1 MPSLRGS
8 ATTGTNT
15 SATVSVS
22 RPSGVVA
29 GDILIALQC
38 NETGLSGGLPSGWT
52 QIYDDYFAF
61 EARVAIRVAGTSEP
75 SSYTFGG
82 NTGGIR
88 QNVIMIAV
96 AEADPDLYTLTDG
109 NSGSGST
116 ITAPAATA
124 VRGDAFVVRYAVAS
138 DGSPVTFTPPS
149 GHTERAE
156 IAQEWV
162 SCTCATQNTL
172 AAAGSVSSANFTAST
187 SIVGSE
193 FRLGITMLLYPP
205 AAAEQRIVVSPT
217 AVHRSWSW

>member
-38 NETGLSGGLPSGWT
+38 NTIGFSGGLPSGWT

-61 EARVAIRVAGTSEP
+61 EARVAIRVAGASEP

-82 NTGGIR
+82 NTGGFR

-96 AEADPDLYTLTDG
+96 AEADPDLYTLTAG

-124 VRGDAFVVRYAVAS
+124 VRGDAFVVRYAVVSA
-138 DGSPVTFTPPS
+138 GAVTFTPPS

-156 IAQEWV
+156 IAQDLM

-205 AAAEQRIVVSPT
+205 TAAEQRIVVSPT

>member
-1 MPSLRGS
+1 
-8 ATTGTNT
+8 
-15 SATVSVS
+15 
-22 RPSGVVA
+22 
-29 GDILIALQC
+29 
-38 NETGLSGGLPSGWT
+38 
-52 QIYDDYFAF
+52 
-61 EARVAIRVAGTSEP
+61 
-75 SSYTFGG
+75 
-82 NTGGIR
+82 
-88 QNVIMIAV
+88 MIAV
-96 AEADPDLYTLTDG
+96 AEADPDLYTLTAG

-124 VRGDAFVVRYAVAS
+124 VRGDAFVVRYAVVSA
-138 DGSPVTFTPPS
+138 GAVTFTPPS

-156 IAQEWV
+156 IAQDLM